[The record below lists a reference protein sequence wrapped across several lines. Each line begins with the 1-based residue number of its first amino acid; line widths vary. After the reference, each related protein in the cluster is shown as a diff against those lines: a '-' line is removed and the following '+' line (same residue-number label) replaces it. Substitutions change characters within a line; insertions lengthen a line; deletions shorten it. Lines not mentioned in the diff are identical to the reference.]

1 MTSKQLFSGTMP
13 FMLAKLALGAVTVVL
28 SVVLF
33 AILMTLGWLFGEGG
47 MLVTF
52 CIWLAG
58 TGVIRFAVMHYMGYL
73 VKAGHIAV
81 IAETCRTGHIP
92 ANQVSYGKGKVTERF
107 VTANVYFAVDK
118 LVTGAVKQIQ
128 RVIDKAGNALD
139 FIPGMGA
146 ITGAAKFFV
155 DISLG
160 YIDECCLGW
169 TFYHMEQ
176 GAFQSAADG
185 VVIYAQNWKTLLKSA
200 AMTMVKTLLILLL
213 IVLAAFVP
221 AGLVFKLLH

>member
-128 RVIDKAGNALD
+128 WVIDK
-139 FIPGMGA
+139 A